1 MGLNLSRVTL
11 SNTGTNNEKYIK
23 KKKKKSEHECL
34 GRVPLVT
41 V

>member
-1 MGLNLSRVTL
+1 MSRVTL
-11 SNTGTNNEKYIK
+11 SNTGTNNEKHTKKKKK